1 MNYILSYY
9 QKIKDGSVSVGN
21 LVRLA
26 YEMIVKGLQ
35 DKEFFF
41 DEKKGNKAIKFVEKF
56 CRHHEGA
63 LAPNKIVLEE
73 WQKAATQVVF
83 GIVGKDGLR
92 QFREILLG
100 MGRKNGKTLIAAAWS
115 NYCAFCDGEYGGR
128 IYFAAPKLQQ
138 AALCYDACYQ
148 MIKKEPEL
156 DHLAKKRRT
165 DIYIDSS
172 NTSIAPLAF
181 SEKKSDGLNISL
193 CICDEL
199 SSWHGEAGKKFYEV
213 LKSSFGARKQP
224 LLISI
229 STGGYENEGA
239 YDELVKR
246 GTRVL
251 LGDSKEKRLFPL
263 LYQVDDVDKW
273 NDINELRKA
282 NPNLGVSVSVDYMLE
297 EISIAEQSLSKQAE
311 FKTKYCNIKQNS
323 SVAWLSTKTVNGAV
337 SERVD
342 MESFRNSYCVGG
354 VDLSQ
359 TTDLTS
365 ACLVIERDGIEY
377 VISHFWLPGEKIQEA
392 TDRDGVPYREF
403 IQKGWISLSG
413 DNFIDYRDV
422 YEWFSMAIKEYHI
435 YPLKVG
441 YDRYSSQYFVNSMK
455 EAGVHMDDV
464 FQGFNLTPAIRQLE
478 GEMKDGTLKIGDNDL
493 LRIHLLDTA
502 LLSDNES
509 RRVKIVKLNK
519 YSHIDGTAA
528 LLDALIVKNKW
539 FAEIG
544 NQLKNER

>member
-1 MNYILSYY
+1 MNYIYSYY
-9 QKIKDGSVSVGN
+9 QKIQDGSVTVN
-21 LVRLA
+21 QLVRLA
-26 YEMIVKGLQ
+26 YEMVIKGLQ
-35 DKEFFF
+35 NKEFFF
-41 DEKKGNKAIKFVEKF
+41 NEKKGNKAIKFVEGF
-56 CRHHEGA
+56 CRHHEGS

-83 GIVGKDGLR
+83 GIVGNDGLR

-100 MGRKNGKTLIAAAWS
+100 MGRKNGKTLIAAAWA

-156 DHLAKKRRT
+156 DRLAKKRRT
-165 DIYIDSS
+165 DIYIESS
-172 NTSIAPLAF
+172 NTSMSPLAF
-181 SEKKSDGLNISL
+181 SEKKSDGLNISC

-263 LYQVDDVDKW
+263 LYQVDDIDKW

-282 NPNLGVSVSVDYMLE
+282 NPNLGVSVTIDYMLE
-297 EISIAEQSLSKQAE
+297 EIAIAEQSLSKQAE

-323 SVAWLSTKTVNGAV
+323 SQAWLSTKTVNNAV
-337 SERVD
+337 SD
-342 MESFRNSYCVGG
+342 PISMDDFTNCYCVGG

-377 VISHFWLPGEKIQEA
+377 VISHFWLPSEKIQEA
-392 TDRDGVPYREF
+392 TERDGLPYREF
-403 IQKGWISLSG
+403 IQKGWLSPSG

-422 YEWFSMAIKEYHI
+422 YEWFSRAIKEYHI

-441 YDRYSSQYFVNSMK
+441 YDRYSSQYLVNSMK
-455 EAGVHMDDV
+455 DSGVHMDDV

-478 GEMKDGTLKIGDNDL
+478 GEMKDGVLKIGDNDL
-493 LRIHLLDTA
+493 LKVHLLDTA
-502 LLSDNES
+502 LMADNES

-519 YSHIDGTAA
+519 YSHIDGVAA